1 MPDVLE
7 PGMTTGGEA
16 PPPLARLLGL
26 ALDNLSRQLQERI
39 REAGFTDQRMAH
51 NAVFAH
57 VPPEGITLA
66 DLSRRAGM
74 TKQAMS
80 ELVADLE
87 HKGYLTRR
95 PDDARQ
101 AHEDHR
107 AEREGLGGRE
117 RRRWR
122 PSRRSST
129 TSSGTSGRAGWEEL
143 RRTLERLTT

>member
-1 MPDVLE
+1 
-7 PGMTTGGEA
+7 MTA
-16 PPPLARLLGL
+16 QADPPPPLARLLAL

-66 DLSRRAGM
+66 ELARRAGM

-87 HKGYLTRR
+87 GKGYLTRR
-95 PDDARQ
+95 VDHQDKRAKVIELSERGWSAMSAALAAFEEIERALAR
-101 AHEDHR
+101 E
-107 AEREGLGGRE
+107 LGA
-117 RRRWR
+117 
-122 PSRRSST
+122 SRLK
-129 TSSGTSGRAGWEEL
+129 AL
-143 RRTLERLTT
+143 RRTLEMLAA